1 MNKYWEATM
10 PTALQKKINYW
21 PSQIFI
27 GSDAWNS
34 KEYQLEL
41 KSLGTTAWF
50 LEGTLRVRGF
60 SRLGKNLFNN
70 FLHFENLSN
79 WNWKALRRWMR
90 MRIWLLHSNS
100 FEEET
105 FCFWWKRMKLF
116 ASWSNSLEYNLPQL
130 GKIKR
135 KIVFGWLKL
144 SDRLRKTDAF

>member
-1 MNKYWEATM
+1 MNKYWEATT
-10 PTALQKKINYW
+10 PTALKKVSITYHPDSLGW
-21 PSQIFI
+21 PLR
-27 GSDAWNS
+27 NS

-41 KSLGTTAWF
+41 KSIGTTAWF
-50 LEGTLRVRGF
+50 LEGNLRAR
-60 SRLGKNLFNN
+60 SLGNNLFNN

-100 FEEET
+100 FEEEN

-116 ASWSNSLEYNLPQL
+116 ASWSKSLDYNLPQL

-135 KIVFGWLKL
+135 KIVFGWLRL
-144 SDRLRKTDAF
+144 SDWLRKSF